1 MHYTRGKNEEMFKIS
16 NKLCLVQL
24 CFQICGDVR
33 EVLYVKY
40 TDKDWAFRGNM
51 FVGNNTATK
60 TKSSKNLEKIRNGCI
75 HNLIT
80 YLIKSQN
87 IEDKFSL
94 FVTVQ

>member
-1 MHYTRGKNEEMFKIS
+1 M
-16 NKLCLVQL
+16 
-24 CFQICGDVR
+24 
-33 EVLYVKY
+33 LYVKY

-51 FVGNNTATK
+51 FVGNNTAKK

-87 IEDKFSL
+87 IEDTFSL